1 MFAARRFAAA
11 VPKTPVRGFRTTAPA
26 FVQKGDAVPDIQLV
40 EGSPGNK
47 VSLGQELQGKGLI
60 IGVPGAFSPA
70 CSESHV
76 PGYLNYKGLKD
87 AGKVF
92 VVSVND
98 PFVMKAWGTAL
109 DPQSKSGVRFLA
121 DPQGEFTKALD
132 LDFESTAV
140 FGQPRSK
147 RYALKIEGGK
157 VKEAHVEPDNTSVNV
172 SAVEKV
178 LG

>member
-1 MFAARRFAAA
+1 
-11 VPKTPVRGFRTTAPA
+11 
-26 FVQKGDAVPDIQLV
+26 
-40 EGSPGNK
+40 
-47 VSLGQELQGKGLI
+47 
-60 IGVPGAFSPA
+60 
-70 CSESHV
+70 
-76 PGYLNYKGLKD
+76 
-87 AGKVF
+87 
-92 VVSVND
+92 
-98 PFVMKAWGTAL
+98 MKAWGTAL
-109 DPQSKSGVRFLA
+109 DPQSKSGVGTLFSITSNTTNVTLHQVRFLA

-157 VKEAHVEPDNTSVNV
+157 VKEAHVEPDNTSVNA